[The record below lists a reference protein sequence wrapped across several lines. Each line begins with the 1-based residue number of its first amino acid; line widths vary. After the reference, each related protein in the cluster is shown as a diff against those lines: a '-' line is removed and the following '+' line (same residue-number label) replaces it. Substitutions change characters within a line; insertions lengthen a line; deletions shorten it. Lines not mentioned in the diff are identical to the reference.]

1 MNKKSFFI
9 GDLPEPTPLR
19 LTLDETHGFDEEAIV
34 EQRLEQAAQP
44 PRALKNIHDRAHD
57 MVAGMR
63 DLGAGDP
70 VL

>member
-34 EQRLEQAAQP
+34 EQRLEQAA
-44 PRALKNIHDRAHD
+44 RGHH
-57 MVAGMR
+57 G
-63 DLGAGDP
+63 
-70 VL
+70 